1 MSTHCNTRCSLQA
14 LHLPAYR
21 NSTSFPDPCCDTRAR
36 LPALPV
42 HPTRLN
48 YLQFY
53 SSSCSDGLAAGKRK
67 KKKITSPPTLSVQFC
82 CSCYLYVNHQ
92 LMNNMTCI
100 AAPGCCSLH
109 KSVIMSGVSRQHDS
123 ISFVLFFL
131 LVNRNGTSS
140 ASSLGL
146 ADLDA
151 FSDVPAQSTAI
162 RYCQCHRHALKYFSL
177 MCHSAVHNVFCFVF
191 LNHRKSENSILLFL
205 IQLSG
210 DVTSCR
216 PNMTDYS

>member
-1 MSTHCNTRCSLQA
+1 MWLRGWKGSWKTPFAQRGNNIGSFLFLLNWLQELVVSTHCNTRCSLQA

-67 KKKITSPPTLSVQFC
+67 KKKKITSPPTLSVQFC

-109 KSVIMSGVSRQHDS
+109 KSVIMSDVSRQHDS
-123 ISFVLFFL
+123 ISFVLFFYWL
-131 LVNRNGTSS
+131 TGTGPAARPAS
-140 ASSLGL
+140 AWQTWMR
-146 ADLDA
+146 
-151 FSDVPAQSTAI
+151 F
-162 RYCQCHRHALKYFSL
+162 L
-177 MCHSAVHNVFCFVF
+177 MCPLRA
-191 LNHRKSENSILLFL
+191 
-205 IQLSG
+205 QQ
-210 DVTSCR
+210 
-216 PNMTDYS
+216 

>member
-14 LHLPAYR
+14 LHLPAYC

-48 YLQFY
+48 YLQFC
-53 SSSCSDGLAAGKRK
+53 SSSCSDRLAAGKR
-67 KKKITSPPTLSVQFC
+67 KKITSPPTLSVQFC

-109 KSVIMSGVSRQHDS
+109 KSVIMLDVSGQHADDS
-123 ISFVLFFL
+123 IFFFFFYWL
-131 LVNRNGTSS
+131 TGTGPAVRPAS
-140 ASSLGL
+140 AWQTWMH
-146 ADLDA
+146 
-151 FSDVPAQSTAI
+151 F
-162 RYCQCHRHALKYFSL
+162 L
-177 MCHSAVHNVFCFVF
+177 MCPLRA
-191 LNHRKSENSILLFL
+191 
-205 IQLSG
+205 QQ
-210 DVTSCR
+210 
-216 PNMTDYS
+216 